1 MNPSWQSEL
10 ADSFTNPVALL
21 RFLGLATD
29 KLDPIAAT
37 SHFPFR
43 VTKAYANR
51 IRKGDL
57 QDPLLR
63 QVLPDIA
70 EELKV
75 PGFNSDPVGDLSS
88 VSHPGVLHK
97 YQGRALLIT
106 TGACAI
112 HCRYCFRR
120 EFPYEGQQLVKSRE
134 NAAIESIG
142 EDPSIQEVI
151 FSGGDPLVLSNQ
163 RLAGLVESIKRIPHV
178 RRLRIHSRLP
188 IVLPNRVD
196 RELLE
201 LFDTARI
208 QVVMVIHANHP
219 HELDESVRLAVNAM
233 TRRRITVLNQSVLLR
248 EINDNADCLVQLS
261 EKLFEFGALPYYLHL
276 LDRVSGTA
284 HFEVSEG
291 RAKQIMEDLR
301 KRLPGYLVPRLV
313 REIPGAPYK
322 QPV

>member
-10 ADSFTNPVALL
+10 ADSFTDPVALL
-21 RFLGLATD
+21 TFLGLATD
-29 KLDPIAAT
+29 NLDTFART

-43 VTKAYANR
+43 VTQAYADR
-51 IRKGDL
+51 IRKGDP

-70 EELKV
+70 EKQEV

-120 EFPYEGQQLVKSRE
+120 EFPYDGQQLVKSRE
-134 NAAIESIG
+134 HAALESIG
-142 EDPSIQEVI
+142 EDRSIQEVI
-151 FSGGDPLVLSNQ
+151 LSGGDPLVLSNQ
-163 RLAGLVESIKRIPHV
+163 RLAGLVKSITRIPHV

-188 IVLPNRVD
+188 VVLPNRVD
-196 RELLE
+196 QELLE
-201 LFDTARI
+201 IFDTARLPT
-208 QVVMVIHANHP
+208 VMVIHANHP
-219 HELDESVRLAVNAM
+219 QELDESVRHVINAM
-233 TRRRITVLNQSVLLR
+233 TRKGTPVLNQAVLLR
-248 EINDNADCLVQLS
+248 GINDNADCLVELS

-284 HFEVSEG
+284 HFEVPEG
-291 RAKQIMEDLR
+291 QGRQLMEELR

-313 REIPGAPYK
+313 REIGGAPYK